1 MVSGG
6 KCKNSPCE
14 KPCGGVKLG
23 HVICNI
29 AIMKKLII
37 AIILVAVVFA
47 AGLFIGWRVNKNA
60 VDKKISS
67 QAILESL
74 RERGFLVTQTNT
86 VNQSVKIAVKQE
98 TFWDR
103 LLWGQVI
110 TAYGVVEVN
119 SGVDLDKL
127 KEENVKI
134 SGDKVLVEIS
144 KVEIFNSR
152 LVGDISLENK
162 QGILK
167 RVFESDSGYNQA
179 MTELVKKAE
188 ESIASPQQQEAASA
202 KAIQEITRLVGY
214 IVKDKTVEVVIK

>member
-1 MVSGG
+1 MVTVVFVSG
-6 KCKNSPCE
+6 
-14 KPCGGVKLG
+14 L
-23 HVICNI
+23 
-29 AIMKKLII
+29 L
-37 AIILVAVVFA
+37 
-47 AGLFIGWRVNKNA
+47 IGWRVNKNA

-67 QAILESL
+67 QTILESL

-119 SGVDLDKL
+119 SGVDLAKL
-127 KEENVKI
+127 KEENINV
-134 SGDKVLVEIS
+134 SGDKVVVEIPQ
-144 KVEIFNSR
+144 VEIFNSR
-152 LVGDISLENK
+152 MVGDISLENK

-188 ESIASPQQQEAASA
+188 ESIASVEQKEAANA
-202 KAIQEITRLVGY
+202 KAAQEITRLMGY
-214 IVKDKTVEVVIK
+214 IVKDKTVEVVINYD